1 MVSAATA
8 TAAGAGAT
16 AADRPLVI
24 LSERLGAIGP
34 EERRI
39 EVAGGILRS
48 APLWSL
54 DEIRDRAAGAAIIIL
69 GAVEP
74 FDAAALEALPDLQV
88 IVRRGVGYDNVDVA
102 AASRLGIVVA
112 FVPDAS
118 VEDVSDHALALLLAI
133 ERRIVALDR
142 AVHGG
147 VWQKDVT
154 GIAAVRTGIR
164 RLSELTLGIVGFGRI
179 GQALARKARPIYGAL
194 IVADPLTSAAAA
206 ATAGATL
213 VGVDELLASAD
224 HVSLHAPLVAGTRHL
239 IDDAAIA
246 RLRPGAIIVNT
257 ARGGLVDEA
266 AIVRAVA
273 AGRLAAA
280 GLDVTEH
287 EPLAADDPLLGV
299 AGIVLTAHSAA
310 TSQTAGAELARRSV
324 DAAVAVLT
332 GRRPSAVVDPAVFAS
347 PDLRATGLVAPE

>member
-1 MVSAATA
+1 M
-8 TAAGAGAT
+8 GAGTGIGAT
-16 AADRPLVI
+16 GRPIVI
-24 LSERLGAIGP
+24 LSERLGPIGP

-39 EVAGGILRS
+39 EEAGGIVQS

-88 IVRRGVGYDNVDVA
+88 VVRRGVGYDNVDVE

-118 VEDVSDHALALLLAI
+118 VEEVSDHALALLLAI
-133 ERRIVALDR
+133 ERRIVPLDR
-142 AVHGG
+142 AVQGG

-154 GIAAVRTGIR
+154 GIARVRTGIR
-164 RLSELTLGIVGFGRI
+164 RLSELTLGVVGFGRI
-179 GQALARKARPIYGAL
+179 GQALARKARPIYGRM

-206 ATAGATL
+206 TEAGATL
-213 VGVDELLASAD
+213 VTIEELLERAD
-224 HVSLHAPLVAGTRHL
+224 HVSLHAPLVASTRHL

-246 RLRPGAIIVNT
+246 RLRPGAIVVNT
-257 ARGGLVDEA
+257 SRGGLVDEA
-266 AIVRAVA
+266 AIVRAVT
-273 AGRLAAA
+273 GGTLTAA

-287 EPLAADDPLLGV
+287 EPLPPGDPLLGV
-299 AGIVLTAHSAA
+299 NGIVLTAHSASA
-310 TSQTAGAELARRSV
+310 SETAGAELARRSV
-324 DAAVAVLT
+324 DAVVAVLN
-332 GRRPSAVVDPAVFAS
+332 GRRPSAVVDPAVFSS
-347 PDLRATGLVAPE
+347 PLLRATGLAASD